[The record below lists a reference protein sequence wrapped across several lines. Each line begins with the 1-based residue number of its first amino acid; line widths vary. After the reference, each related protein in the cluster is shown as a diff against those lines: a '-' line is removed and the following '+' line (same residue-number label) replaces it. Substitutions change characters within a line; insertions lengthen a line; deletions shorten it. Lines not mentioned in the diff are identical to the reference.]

1 VSGQP
6 FVALGELIRDV
17 PDGCRLGVGGALL
30 TRLPLAAVH
39 ALAARGP
46 RDLEYVSW
54 GGGLP
59 LEILLGAE
67 AVAKIVFCFS
77 SLDIFGLAPLF
88 RQAVQNNRVVIEE
101 WPASG
106 FMARLEAAKHNLP
119 AMPFRLPMGSGI
131 LESGQPGLL
140 SSSWTDG
147 TVGCASRLD
156 LDVVLLHAQRA
167 DRHGNVEIFGARGQD
182 ATLAFAARRV
192 LVTVEEIVP
201 TDELGTMRNSFV
213 LPRHFVSGLSI
224 VPGGAY
230 PTSCL
235 PYYTADF
242 ACLANITAESPPP
255 PVSPREQT
263 AGRLQAAASLSHGA
277 VRAAVAQMAVRDR
290 VPPSESAAASEKLPT
305 TDEIMVSWL
314 ARQLSNES
322 ICSAGAVSPLAVTS
336 YLLAKAT
343 HAPGLA
349 IFMTSGGL
357 LDIAVRPMLLS
368 LGEALDTTSAVAQCG
383 GEDSYRWYYQQGRVT
398 CEVVTAAQI
407 DRHARTNNIEV
418 TSPSGRRVRLPG
430 QGGMADVADLHQNFM
445 LYLTRQSPLALVD
458 SVERVSAARSLFDP
472 PARQAAGL
480 QPGTVKL
487 ITDLGVFVY
496 ADDRTELVLESLH
509 PGVSMAQ
516 LRDATGFEPAVHPEL
531 GVTAAPEPE
540 VLRVLRED
548 IDPLGI
554 RRLEFAPARERG
566 DLLSECVAAEQELID
581 LALRLDPD
589 G

>member
-1 VSGQP
+1 
-6 FVALGELIRDV
+6 
-17 PDGCRLGVGGALL
+17 
-30 TRLPLAAVH
+30 
-39 ALAARGP
+39 
-46 RDLEYVSW
+46 
-54 GGGLP
+54 
-59 LEILLGAE
+59 
-67 AVAKIVFCFS
+67 
-77 SLDIFGLAPLF
+77 
-88 RQAVQNNRVVIEE
+88 
-101 WPASG
+101 
-106 FMARLEAAKHNLP
+106 
-119 AMPFRLPMGSGI
+119 MPFRLPMGSGI
-131 LESGQPGLL
+131 LESGRPGLL
-140 SSSWTDG
+140 LPPETNGAALHALRIGQLGEDAPVSCWHSAWQSRIG
-147 TVGCASRLD
+147 YASRLD
-156 LDVVLLHAQRA
+156 LDVLLLHAQRA
-167 DRHGNVEIFGARGQD
+167 DRHGNIEIFGARGQD
-182 ATLAFAARRV
+182 ATLAFAARHV

-213 LPRHFVSGLSI
+213 LPRHFVSGLSV

-242 ACLANITAESPPP
+242 ACLAHITTKSPPP
-255 PVSPREQT
+255 SVSPGEQT
-263 AGRLQAAASLSHGA
+263 TGRLRAAASLSHNA
-277 VRAAVAQMAVRDR
+277 VRAAVAQIAVRQR
-290 VPPSESAAASEKLPT
+290 VPADESAASEKPPT

-314 ARQLSNES
+314 ARQLDNDS

-336 YLLAKAT
+336 YMLAKAT

-368 LGEALDTTSAVAQCG
+368 LGEALDTVSAVAQCG

-430 QGGMADVADLHQNFM
+430 QGGMADVADLHQNFI
-445 LYLTRQSPLALVD
+445 LYLTRQSPLTLVA
-458 SVERVSAARSLFDP
+458 SVERVSAARSLFEP
-472 PARQAAGL
+472 AARQAAGL
-480 QPGTVKL
+480 RPGAVKL
-487 ITDLGVFVY
+487 ITDLGVFGY
-496 ADDRTELVLESLH
+496 AEDRGELVLESLH

-516 LRDATGFEPAVHPEL
+516 LRDATGFEPAVHADL
-531 GVTAAPEPE
+531 GVTAVPEPD

-566 DLLSECVAAEQELID
+566 ELLSKCVAAEQELIG
-581 LALRLDPD
+581 LALQLDP
-589 G
+589 GS